1 MKALFVSDLDGTL
14 LGRDSR
20 LSPYGLRTLNEL
32 IAQGLPFTYAT
43 ARSLSSARL
52 VTKGLAVRCPVVT
65 NNGVFIRD
73 SESGAVLDSV
83 AFAPEAL
90 QEIRAAVEQAGI
102 SPLVY
107 SLVNG
112 EEKVFWVAG
121 TENEGIRYYFDNRQ
135 GDKRFTPV
143 GSSDELY
150 QGEIFY
156 FTCIGEREELLPVY
170 ESLCWEKQVHCTL
183 QQELYR
189 EEYWCE
195 LMPGKASKA
204 AAVLRLREL
213 LHAERVIAFG
223 DAINDLPLFEAAD
236 EGYAVANAVPELKE
250 RADGIIASND
260 ADGVVNW
267 LQAFWSRQNEA

>member
-1 MKALFVSDLDGTL
+1 MDATAGFRRMACAPSMNSLHRDCPLPMRRRAHFPRRGWSPKDLRFDA
-14 LGRDSR
+14 R
-20 LSPYGLRTLNEL
+20 LSPTTG
-32 IAQGLPFTYAT
+32 
-43 ARSLSSARL
+43 
-52 VTKGLAVRCPVVT
+52 
-65 NNGVFIRD
+65 
-73 SESGAVLDSV
+73 LDSV

-170 ESLCWEKQVHCTL
+170 ESLCREKQVHCTL

>member
-1 MKALFVSDLDGTL
+1 MKTLFVSDLDGTL

-20 LSPYGLRTLNEL
+20 LSPYGLQALNAL

-43 ARSLSSARL
+43 ARSLSSAQMVTEGLL
-52 VTKGLAVRCPVVT
+52 VQCPVIT

-73 SESGAVLDSV
+73 SKSEAVLNSV

-90 QEIRAAVEQAGI
+90 REIRAAVEQAGV

-121 TENEGIRYYFDNRQ
+121 TENEGIRYYFDNRK

-156 FTCIGEREELLPVY
+156 FTCIGEREQLLPVY
-170 ESLCWEKQVHCTL
+170 ERLCSNQTVRCTL

-204 AAVLRLREL
+204 SALLRLKEML
-213 LHAERVIAFG
+213 QAERVIAFG
-223 DAINDLPLFEAAD
+223 DAINDLPLFETAD
-236 EGYAVANAVPELKE
+236 QGYAVANAVPELKE
-250 RADGIIASND
+250 RAAGVIGSNEV
-260 ADGVVNW
+260 DGVVKW
-267 LQAFWSRQNEA
+267 LQAYWASQKGN